1 MSRRAWI
8 TLLGLFGLSLL
19 IAAVAILA
27 IQQMRTNA
35 PFMRPGFGIPW
46 ERPGFE
52 PRPWDGFGRPFFWAR
67 RSPWW
72 LLGQVMASEVFL
84 FVIGSLVLLLFPA
97 RLRVM
102 LAALSERGRASGLLG
117 LGFLTGIL
125 LLALGAL
132 AVFSLIGL
140 PFLPVLFLLVAL
152 AVGWGLVAV
161 TLRVGA
167 GVRRTA
173 RIEDSHPLFDLALG
187 VLVLFIVGSVPILG
201 GLAFLLAAAWGLGA
215 VVATRFGSSEGW
227 HLDITM
233 EAQRHEP

>member
-8 TLLGLFGLSLL
+8 TLLGLFVLSLL
-19 IAAVAILA
+19 IAAVAILVM
-27 IQQMRTNA
+27 QQVRTNA
-35 PFMRPGFGIPW
+35 PFIRPGFGIPW
-46 ERPGFE
+46 GRPGFE
-52 PRPWDGFGRPFFWAR
+52 PRTWGGSSRPFFWAQH
-67 RSPWW
+67 SPWW
-72 LLGQVMASEVFL
+72 LLGQVVASEVFL

-125 LLALGAL
+125 FLVLGAL

-140 PFLPVLFLLVAL
+140 AFLPLLFLLVAL
-152 AVGWGLVAV
+152 ATGLGLVAV

-167 GVRRTA
+167 RVRQAA
-173 RIEDSHPLFDLALG
+173 RIEDYHPLLDLALG
-187 VLVLFIVGSVPILG
+187 VLVFFIVGSVPILG
-201 GLAFLLAAAWGLGA
+201 GLALFLAAAWGLGA
-215 VVATRFGSSEGW
+215 VVTTRFGSPDGW

-233 EAQRHEP
+233 EE